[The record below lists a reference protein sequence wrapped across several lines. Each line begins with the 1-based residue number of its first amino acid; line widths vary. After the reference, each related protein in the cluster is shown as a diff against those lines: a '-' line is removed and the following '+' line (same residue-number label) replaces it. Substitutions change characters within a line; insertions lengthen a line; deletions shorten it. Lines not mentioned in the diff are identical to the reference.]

1 MGELGSAIYP
11 RLDAVGR
18 AHGFSLAAT
27 LCLHRAL
34 AAGGGMAQFSHPE
47 LGGLGQWAGGGM
59 IMIGEMGNAAL
70 RQRVGALCA
79 ALAALPASETGRVDP
94 GAAGPAARPA
104 EFSALA
110 PDAGPWWPAGLGRPS
125 SSGAQ
130 GEMAYAWFP
139 QARRLAVRHG
149 DRLAVY
155 DTGEH
160 GITGLSQ
167 GGGAASL
174 RLRAGAHE
182 IGLSE
187 LVEVGEAARDWT
199 KPRMTEARDEP
210 APRAGE
216 GLARSRGLDAPAD
229 DMTGPG
235 DPLATIGRLAA
246 LQAAGALT
254 EQEFVAKKTE
264 LLARV

>member
-1 MGELGSAIYP
+1 MGELGSGVHP

-70 RQRVGALCA
+70 RRRVGALCA
-79 ALAALPASETGRVDP
+79 ELAALPVAETGRVDP
-94 GAAGPAARPA
+94 GVAGPAGSATATA
-104 EFSALA
+104 EFAVPAS
-110 PDAGPWWPAGLGRPS
+110 DAGPWWPIGLGRPS

-130 GEMAYAWFP
+130 DGVAYAWFP
-139 QARRLAVRHG
+139 QARRLAVRRG
-149 DRLAVY
+149 DSVAVY

-167 GGGAASL
+167 AGSAASL
-174 RLRAGAHE
+174 RLRAGARE
-182 IGLSE
+182 IELSE
-187 LVEVGEAARDWT
+187 LAEVGKAAPD
-199 KPRMTEARDEP
+199 
-210 APRAGE
+210 
-216 GLARSRGLDAPAD
+216 
-229 DMTGPG
+229 
-235 DPLATIGRLAA
+235 
-246 LQAAGALT
+246 
-254 EQEFVAKKTE
+254 
-264 LLARV
+264 